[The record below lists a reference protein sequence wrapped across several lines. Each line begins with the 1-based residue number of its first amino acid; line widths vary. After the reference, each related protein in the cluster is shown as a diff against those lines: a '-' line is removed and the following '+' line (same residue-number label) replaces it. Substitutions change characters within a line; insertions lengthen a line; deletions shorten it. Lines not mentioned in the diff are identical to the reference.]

1 MISNFFPHGN
11 KNNFHSGTSNCYV
24 PVSLI
29 KNVMVFKGQKISI
42 TKGPFGRAVV
52 VAETAVTV
60 AAMVK

>member
-1 MISNFFPHGN
+1 
-11 KNNFHSGTSNCYV
+11 
-24 PVSLI
+24 
-29 KNVMVFKGQKISI
+29 MVFKGQKISI